1 MKLTNELN
9 IIKSISSHTYWS
21 FESKYKY
28 IVLIFE
34 KAPFLPKNIVES
46 KNEKKQDRDA
56 VKKLKNCRVHSSSKQ
71 SQITA

>member
-1 MKLTNELN
+1 MYIGLLNPSTN
-9 IIKSISSHTYWS
+9 SI
-21 FESKYKY
+21 
-28 IVLIFE
+28 LIFE